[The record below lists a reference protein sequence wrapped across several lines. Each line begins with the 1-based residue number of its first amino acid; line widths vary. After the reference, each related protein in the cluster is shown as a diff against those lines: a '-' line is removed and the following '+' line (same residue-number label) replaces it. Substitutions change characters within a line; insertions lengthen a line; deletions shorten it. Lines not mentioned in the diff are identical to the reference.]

1 MISHVLLVTGVASS
15 FLNKRGSQR
24 RDTSEGKAG
33 ESFVIALGE
42 ENAKARVPAVDSKTP
57 PDSDDVERGQADP
70 RLSLSQPQTL
80 KSLSQLFDLRGMAAK
95 EHPCRQGGP
104 LGLSRERAA
113 QPDLAWEAT
122 PERRINSAGKFL
134 ALSASSASLQ
144 LAAARITQSSATLVP
159 ALGYITPP
167 DHCRQSRLCRQ
178 PKSPKLPSSV
188 HSAKA
193 SSATQ
198 KSCMISAADHRDPLS
213 STIST
218 TDGAILLRAAFSCQ
232 CTN

>member
-1 MISHVLLVTGVASS
+1 
-15 FLNKRGSQR
+15 
-24 RDTSEGKAG
+24 
-33 ESFVIALGE
+33 
-42 ENAKARVPAVDSKTP
+42 
-57 PDSDDVERGQADP
+57 
-70 RLSLSQPQTL
+70 
-80 KSLSQLFDLRGMAAK
+80 MAAK

-159 ALGYITPP
+159 ALRYITPP

-198 KSCMISAADHRDPLS
+198 KSCMIVLQIIGILCRALFPQRMAPFYSGLLFHVNAQIEFRIS
-213 STIST
+213 QSTSHFSLLMQYQST
-218 TDGAILLRAAFSCQ
+218 PAWTMIDYGCL
-232 CTN
+232 TTT